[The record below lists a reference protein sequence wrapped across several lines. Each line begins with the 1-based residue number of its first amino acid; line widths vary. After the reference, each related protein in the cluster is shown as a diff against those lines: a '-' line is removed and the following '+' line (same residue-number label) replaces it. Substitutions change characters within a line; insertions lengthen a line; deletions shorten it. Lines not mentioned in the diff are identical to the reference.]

1 MKFTLIFHDHLQS
14 SITTLIKKFGCP
26 SVVIEIGV
34 FEGNTTFNLT
44 SSIIPVVPTYKHYAI
59 DPYNFSADLKD
70 DQVKNAEALF
80 RDNLENYEHKD
91 NIEFM
96 HMSSKDALLKLYA
109 QGVKAN
115 LIYIDGDHRAATV
128 LEDLVLGFNL
138 LQTGGVMLCDD
149 CVSWKSDR
157 LQDNPKL
164 AVDAFIS
171 CYWDKVV
178 VEQLDNGFQ
187 IAIRKL

>member
-1 MKFTLIFHDHLQS
+1 MKFTILFHEFTQS
-14 SITTLIKKFGCP
+14 SITTLIKKYGCP
-26 SVVIEIGV
+26 KVVIEIGV

-44 SSIIPVVPTYKHYAI
+44 SSIISIVPEYKHYAI
-59 DPYNFSADLKD
+59 DPYGVSADLKA
-70 DQVKNAEALF
+70 DQISNAEALF
-80 RDNLENYEHKD
+80 RNNLENYEHK
-91 NIEFM
+91 NHIEFM
-96 HMSSKDALLKLYA
+96 HMSSNDALLKLHA
-109 QGVKAN
+109 RGVKAD

-138 LQTGGVMLCDD
+138 LQPNGIMLCDD
-149 CVSWKSDR
+149 CVSWRSDR

-164 AVDAFIS
+164 AVDSFIN
-171 CYWDKVV
+171 CYWDRVA